1 MWLEMKL
8 YTTVLRGARDTL
20 VASLLIFQRPFPVKL
35 TLEVGNILVFRRQK
49 IIIVGHEELALI
61 RGL

>member
-1 MWLEMKL
+1 MKL
-8 YTTVLRGARDTL
+8 YLAVLRGARDTL

-49 IIIVGHEELALI
+49 IIIVGHEELVLI

>member
-1 MWLEMKL
+1 MKL
-8 YTTVLRGARDTL
+8 YTTIVRGARDTL
-20 VASLLIFQRPFPVKL
+20 LASLLIFHRPFPVKL

-49 IIIVGHEELALI
+49 VIIVGHEELVLI